1 MWDVEIASTDSRSD
15 TNATAATTTSGSSL
29 PMQARLLISLIP
41 FSLYGFLFTRI
52 PPYVTAVPEELTD
65 DGTKEGWEGE
75 GWLASSMG
83 RVIVLGIIVLGGL
96 SGFGA
101 VRTAW
106 NFIEHLKAGRW
117 VLTPDYADAQTS
129 RLGRRHPA
137 GREIA
142 VPHPAGYG
150 G

>member
-1 MWDVEIASTDSRSD
+1 
-15 TNATAATTTSGSSL
+15 
-29 PMQARLLISLIP
+29 MQTRLLISLIP
-41 FSLYGFLFTRI
+41 FSLYGFLFTQI
-52 PPYVTAVPEELTD
+52 PPYVTAVPEEVTQ

-75 GWLASSMG
+75 GWLASTMG

-106 NFIEHLKAGRW
+106 NFGEHLRAGRW
-117 VLTPDYADAQTS
+117 VQKPGDADCQT
-129 RLGRRHPA
+129 RCFGRRCPA

-142 VPHPAGYG
+142 LPHSARYGRQAGG
-150 G
+150 DEPSSST